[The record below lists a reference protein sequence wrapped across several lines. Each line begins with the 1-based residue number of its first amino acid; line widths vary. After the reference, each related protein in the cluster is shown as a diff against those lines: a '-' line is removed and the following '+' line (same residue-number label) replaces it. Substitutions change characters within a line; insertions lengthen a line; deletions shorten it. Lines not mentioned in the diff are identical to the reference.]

1 MEKSECENN
10 CGGDVDEDVSEA
22 VPVGVPVEPPKVMV
36 LASVDGTILDPRP
49 GIEPAAPFVSPLVG
63 RSDENLMSGESALL
77 LLLVLLGVRLLLLL
91 LLLPVLLLL
100 LLFDPLFVWSEFE
113 PVDGLLYDCC

>member
-1 MEKSECENN
+1 
-10 CGGDVDEDVSEA
+10 
-22 VPVGVPVEPPKVMV
+22 MV
-36 LASVDGTILDPRP
+36 RASVDGTILDPRP
-49 GIEPAAPFVSPLVG
+49 GIEPGATFVSPPLVG

-100 LLFDPLFVWSEFE
+100 LFDPLFVWSEFE
-113 PVDGLLYDCC
+113 PVDGLLYDCCCGCC